1 MITYKQYRKIDQLAQ
16 AYVKDKY
23 DYCGAF
29 CNNNVL
35 DSLLC
40 GKISKQDVYKQ
51 HLNYVYEQL
60 KYYKKL
66 DIVCRENN
74 WFRELLVKNNF
85 EVKE

>member
-1 MITYKQYRKIDQLAQ
+1 MLTYKQYRKIDQLAQ
-16 AYVKDKY
+16 SYLEDKY

-29 CNNNVL
+29 CNNSVL

-40 GKISKQDVYKQ
+40 GKISKQDVYEQ

-66 DIVCRENN
+66 DIVCREND
-74 WFRELLVKNNF
+74 WFRELLIRGHKY
-85 EVKE
+85 E